1 MNNNLSADTLQPIHS
16 PVPQKFTLYPAIDI
30 RGGQCVR
37 LLKGDYHQ
45 ETVYGSPLEM
55 AAKWV
60 EQGAEWLHVV
70 DLDGAKAGEP
80 RNQDLIL
87 DIARSHNVTVQVGG
101 GIRSM
106 AQVEMYLKGG
116 IQRVILGTSAIKNP
130 QFVYEALAA
139 FGKRIVIGLDAR
151 DGYVATEGWLESSAT
166 KAEEVALRLVDQGAQ
181 TFIFTDISK
190 DGTLSGPNVE
200 ATVRLARTSGAE
212 VIASGGISSLDDLR
226 TLEAQAEHGVA
237 GAIIGKALYQ
247 GVFTLQEAL
256 QAVRGA

>member
-1 MNNNLSADTLQPIHS
+1 MKP
-16 PVPQKFTLYPAIDI
+16 FTLYPAIDI

-37 LLKGDYHQ
+37 LLKGDYNQ

-55 AAKWV
+55 AAKWM

-80 RNQDLIL
+80 CNHNIIL
-87 DIARSHNVTVQVGG
+87 DIARSHDLPIQVGG

-106 AQVEMYLKGG
+106 AQVEMYLNGG

-139 FGKRIVIGLDAR
+139 FGQHIAIGMDAR
-151 DGYVATEGWLESSAT
+151 NGYVATEGWLESSTT
-166 KAEEVALRLVDQGAQ
+166 KVEEVALRLVDRGAQ

-200 ATVRLARTSGAE
+200 ATVRLAQTSGVE
-212 VIASGGISSLDDLR
+212 VIASGGISSLDDLHR
-226 TLEAQAEHGVA
+226 LQAQAEQGVA

-247 GVFTLQEAL
+247 GIFTLKEAL
-256 QAVRGA
+256 DTVNGA